1 MPRQVQM
8 PDGQVV
14 EMPDKP
20 TPEQVTRLKAVQ
32 QRAQQPPKKATTDYS
47 TVQDVLGSDF
57 VQDRLGA
64 GEALANTVSGV
75 IAKPVSD
82 VAGLAATGKEMIAPG
97 GGDPAAFKRHVQESL
112 TYEPKTESG
121 KTMAKYNPLAL
132 VGDLVSSGAGKVR
145 DFLAPQESSGIA
157 RNAMGAG
164 VEEAIKQAPQ
174 FFGAKGG
181 KALGETVG
189 ETLKKSGRNWMTSA
203 TKPTEQMKRSGKAD
217 QGIETMLK
225 EGYNA
230 THGGAEKMQARVD
243 ALNDRISTL
252 IENSPAVIDRNNVA
266 GYLHDTMQKFEAQ
279 VNNLSDVAA
288 IQKAWD
294 EFLVT
299 QPEKIPVQRA
309 QELKTGTYRQLK
321 GKYGE
326 LKGAEIESQKTLARG
341 LKEEIAKEIPKV
353 RELNAEESR
362 LLDALSITERRAFN
376 EAKNN
381 PIGLGILAESPS
393 RLAAWMADRSGLFKS
408 LVARMLY
415 TGGEVGG
422 PGVSA
427 AAPAAGVAI
436 SQDRSK
442 EEEPQ

>member
-1 MPRQVQM
+1 MPHVQM

-20 TPEQVTRLKAVQ
+20 TPEQVSRLKAVQ
-32 QRAQQPPKKATTDYS
+32 QRTQQPKKATTDYS
-47 TVQDVLGSDF
+47 TLQDTLGSDF
-57 VQDRLGA
+57 VQDRVGA
-64 GEALANTVSGV
+64 GEALANTASGI

-82 VAGLAATGKEMIAPG
+82 VAGLAATAKEAIAPG
-97 GGDPAAFKRHVQESL
+97 GGDPAAFKQHVQESL
-112 TYEPKTESG
+112 TYQPKTETG

-145 DFLAPQESSGIA
+145 DYIAPPASSGIA
-157 RNAMGAG
+157 RNALGAG
-164 VEEAIKQAPQ
+164 VEEAIQQAPQ
-174 FFGAKGG
+174 FLGVKGG
-181 KALGETVG
+181 KAMGETVG

-203 TKPTEQMKRSGKAD
+203 TKPSPEMKRSGKAD
-217 QGIETMLK
+217 QGIETMLQ

-252 IENSPAVIDRNNVA
+252 IDNSPAVIDRNNVA
-266 GYLHDTMQKFEAQ
+266 GYLHDTMKKFEAQ
-279 VNNLSDVAA
+279 VNNLSDVGA
-288 IQKAWD
+288 IEKAWN
-294 EFLVT
+294 EFLTT

-309 QELKTGTYRQLK
+309 QDLKTGTYRQLK
-321 GKYGE
+321 SKAYGE
-326 LKGAEIESQKTLARG
+326 LKGADIEAQKTLARG

-353 RELNAEESR
+353 RELNAEESK

-381 PIGLGILAESPS
+381 PIGFGILSESPG

-422 PGVSA
+422 PAVGA
-427 AAPAAGVAI
+427 AAPAAGIAV
-436 SQDRSK
+436 SQDR
-442 EEEPQ
+442 QQ